1 MAHLLTTV
9 TKNDFGKLLAIEG
22 KRDDVH
28 LVMQS
33 MSFKLTT
40 LSPVLLIDTN
50 ASFAPATYSSSALKR
65 IHLATPFTLS
75 ELQRTIK
82 KVGMLADKTRARVLL
97 ITSIDHLLLDK
108 SLSAADAEYAL
119 LNILD
124 ELTYLTETRQLI
136 TILGLSEGGTDRTRA
151 LSRILEPRLDFYS
164 RV

>member
-1 MAHLLTTV
+1 MAHLLTQITQ
-9 TKNDFGKLLAIEG
+9 NDFGKLLAIEG
-22 KRDDVH
+22 KREDVH

-50 ASFAPATYSSSALKR
+50 ASFVPSAYSPHAMKK
-65 IHLATPFTLS
+65 IHIATPFTLA
-75 ELQRTIK
+75 ELQRTIA
-82 KVGMLADKTRARVLL
+82 KVGSLADETRARVLL
-97 ITSIDHLLLDK
+97 ITSLDQLLLDR

-119 LNILD
+119 LKLLD

-136 TILGLSEGGTDRTRA
+136 TLIGLTESDTDRTRA
-151 LSRILEPRLDFYS
+151 LRRLLEPRLDFYS